1 MGKSEEFGV
10 GHPVDQNFESRCVP
24 AEDRL
29 AGAVEIVLACDA
41 LCAEDLENLPSI
53 TGASMKAQGMLA
65 MGAVGYSQGD
75 IAEAYGVSQQAVS
88 DTVRRLDPNGMFR
101 LSPTAKRAFVSKL
114 AEGKALAAIGSI
126 KLSEMKESTPVERA
140 RIAKTLTD
148 ISQTLNQTKHKE
160 IGGSKLDV
168 LLDSIEKE
176 RLSKMPEAEI
186 IEERKA

>member
-1 MGKSEEFGV
+1 MLGEGKDLVV
-10 GHPVDQNFESRCVP
+10 GHPIDQNIESRTVSV
-24 AEDRL
+24 EDRL
-29 AGAVEIVLACDA
+29 GGAVEVALSGDA
-41 LCAEDLENLPSI
+41 LSCEELEHLPAIS
-53 TGASMKAQGMLA
+53 GASLRNQGMLA

-75 IAEAYGVSQQAVS
+75 IAEAYGISQQRVCE
-88 DTVRRLDPNGMFR
+88 VLKKLDPNGMFR
-101 LSPTAKRAFVSKL
+101 LSPVAKRAFVSKL

-126 KLSEMKESTPVERA
+126 TLSEIKESTPVERA
-140 RIAKTLTD
+140 RIAKTMTD

-186 IEERKA
+186 IEE